1 MIFNDSILVLFPL
14 VPMLFLLIIMV
25 LYHKSHSKYLSEN
38 VLFIFY
44 GAYGVLEPLQR
55 IGTFEEDQRRY
66 WTNRILREKGV
77 LSPETIFKKIKPA
90 NDTYQV
96 WVSIYHANVYH
107 SSIADFCSK
116 YIAQRKV
123 GCVFPI
129 VVSILPHA
137 EFGSNYHREDATHF
151 MTFFIVS
158 TP

>member
-1 MIFNDSILVLFPL
+1 MIFRTYRLKTAQKKIHLMIFNDSILVLFPL

-44 GAYGVLEPLQR
+44 GAYGVLELLQR

-96 WVSIYHANVYH
+96 RAPNI
-107 SSIADFCSK
+107 
-116 YIAQRKV
+116 
-123 GCVFPI
+123 
-129 VVSILPHA
+129 
-137 EFGSNYHREDATHF
+137 
-151 MTFFIVS
+151 
-158 TP
+158 